1 MKSKILGLLLLS
13 FVTFSTQA
21 QFGKLK
27 GLVGGNKKDTTE
39 TKSEDKKEKGQG
51 ASGGGKLFT
60 KLVTK
65 IAKASGGMLTTTT
78 ADLNTVVINAYY
90 QTNLHPNNLGT
101 IEQSFFNGW
110 REGGNLLGVM
120 FTTKE
125 TFGMNKIDGEVK
137 IDGAPAEY
145 ITTGIYSG
153 FSSDNNAPKKVEIT
167 TSTGQKSSF
176 TINPPKQSIN
186 VVSINGQ
193 KDNVSVDL
201 TKDVVL
207 ELTNLPAGDQ
217 TPILISLAI
226 NSLGI
231 KAYYNVGYFSPA
243 DKIVIPAGY
252 FRNIN
257 IAPGNT
263 KSLGFNY
270 KGSFFKVERSTIDQ
284 ATDVSGFFP
293 KVEYGNIYSDG
304 KFVTVTGEPEIN
316 VGLTAKGKEPF
327 TNGAV
332 TYELY
337 KPNAFMSRSSSQIK
351 SIGVTSFA
359 IRGTTFYSSESSNE
373 WLGTTTYKEA
383 TFPQMPNEVWD
394 DILNKL
400 YTGLIPIIES
410 EFNAP
415 VLPLEK
421 VTSTNAYQ
429 SMMPFAKDDSNTKVE
444 FSRAYKTTKVIS
456 AFIPVS
462 EAYGINTADSR
473 LMRESGANALLK
485 VTLDVRLTFD
495 GPKPT
500 MVPVLGVELLGEQN
514 GPIASTKYFTA
525 TISGEG
531 VPYSKN
537 ITPQILEE
545 IIIRKSDLLAT
556 FKKGLQELNKQEA
569 ANPDYNTIWNEKR

>member
-1 MKSKILGLLLLS
+1 MKSKVMALIVLLS
-13 FVTFSTQA
+13 IAFTANA

-27 GLVGGNKKDTTE
+27 NLVGGSKKDTTK
-39 TKSEDKKEKGQG
+39 TEDKKSKDGKS
-51 ASGGGKLFT
+51 SGGGGGLFT

-65 IAKASGGMLTTTT
+65 VAKGSGAMLTTTT
-78 ADLNTVVINAYY
+78 GDLNTVVINAYY
-90 QTNLHPNNLGT
+90 QTNLHPNSLGT

-110 REGGNLLGVM
+110 REGGNLVGIM

-137 IDGAPAEY
+137 INGVPGEY

-153 FSSDNNAPKKVEIT
+153 FSGDNTSPKKVEIT
-167 TSTGQKSSF
+167 TATGQKSSF
-176 TINPPKQSIN
+176 TINPPKQSVN

-193 KDNVSVDL
+193 KDNVTLDL

-207 ELTNLPAGDQ
+207 ELENLPVGDP
-217 TPILISLAI
+217 TPILVSLAI

-270 KGSFFKVERSTIDQ
+270 KNSFFKVERSTIDQ

-304 KFVTVTGEPEIN
+304 KFVTVTGEPQIN
-316 VGLTAKGKEPF
+316 VGLSAKGKESYP
-327 TNGAV
+327 NGSV
-332 TYELY
+332 SYDLY
-337 KPNAFMSRSSSQIK
+337 KPNAFMSRSSAQIRA
-351 SIGVTSFA
+351 IGVTSFA
-359 IRGTTFYSSESSNE
+359 IRGTTYYSSETSNE

-410 EFNAP
+410 EMKVP
-415 VLPLEK
+415 VLPVEK
-421 VTSTNAYQ
+421 VTSTEAYQ

-456 AFIPVS
+456 AFIPIS

-485 VTLDVRLTFD
+485 VTLDIRLTFD
-495 GPKPT
+495 GPKPA

-525 TISGEG
+525 TITGEG
-531 VPYSKN
+531 VPYNKN
-537 ITPQILEE
+537 ITAQILEE
-545 IIIRKSDLLAT
+545 IIIRKSDLLTT
-556 FKKGLQELNKQEA
+556 FKKGLQDLNKQEA
-569 ANPDYNTIWNEKR
+569 ANPDYSMIWNEKR